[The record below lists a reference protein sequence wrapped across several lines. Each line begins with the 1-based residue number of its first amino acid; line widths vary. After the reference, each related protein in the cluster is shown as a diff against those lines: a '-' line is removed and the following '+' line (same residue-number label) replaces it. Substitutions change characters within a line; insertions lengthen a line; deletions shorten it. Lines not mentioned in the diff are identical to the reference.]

1 MIADPPF
8 VVDAP
13 TFTEAVVADAADAE
27 TVAGAP
33 GTVAGVTAADAA
45 DAVDEPIALFATT
58 LYVYGVPLV
67 SPVTTQDVAGAFA
80 VQVAIAFPDA
90 SYAVTVYEV
99 IAEPPLPATLLAGA
113 VNETVARVSSTVATG
128 EEGAL
133 GTEAGVTGPETVAA
147 DDPEEL
153 VATTENV

>member
-1 MIADPPF
+1 M
-8 VVDAP
+8 VDAP
-13 TFTEAVVADAADAE
+13 TFTDAVVADAADAE

-67 SPVTTQDVAGAFA
+67 SPLTTQYVAGAFA
-80 VQVAIAFPDA
+80 VQVAIAFPEA

-99 IAEPPLPATLLAGA
+99 IAEPPLPAALLVGA
-113 VNETVARVSSTVATG
+113 VNETAALPSATVATG
-128 EEGAL
+128 DVGAL
-133 GTEAGVTGPETVAA
+133 GTDAGVTGPETVGA
-147 DDPEEL
+147 DDPVEL